1 MRNEYVYATKVT
13 WSSKQTSN
21 TELRVIAIVV
31 DCSIISDFYTVTS
44 FGREIVT
51 ISCILAAWILNI
63 GATLQNHTGATLKYV
78 GGQ

>member
-1 MRNEYVYATKVT
+1 MYATKVA

-51 ISCILAAWILNI
+51 ISCILAA
-63 GATLQNHTGATLKYV
+63 
-78 GGQ
+78 